1 MAGAIRIGTS
11 GWSYPHWRGPFY
23 PGELPEGNWL
33 DFYAARFNATEVNS
47 TFYQLPA
54 PETLVNWR
62 DTVPAGFQF
71 AVKGSRYITHMKK
84 LKDARDTVPRFLE
97 RIDAL
102 GDKLGPVL
110 FQLPPK
116 WRFNPDRLAAFLQ
129 ALPGGYRYTLE
140 LRDPSWLDDR
150 AYALL
155 GAHGAA
161 LCIYHLEGR
170 LSPLEVTGDFVYVR
184 LHGPDGAYQGSY
196 SEEELAGWAETM
208 ERWSAEGRDVYCFF
222 DNDEAGYAA
231 ANAARLAELTGA
243 G

>member
-1 MAGAIRIGTS
+1 MAGTIWIGTS
-11 GWSYPHWRGPFY
+11 GWSYSHWRGPFY
-23 PGELPEGNWL
+23 PQDLPESGWL
-33 DFYAARFNATEVNS
+33 DFYAGRFGATEINN

-54 PETLVNWR
+54 AETLAHWR
-62 DTVPAGFQF
+62 DTVPQGFRF

-84 LKDARDTVPRFLE
+84 LKDPQDSVPRFLE
-97 RIDAL
+97 RVDIL

-110 FQLPPK
+110 FQLPPN
-116 WRFNPDRLAAFLQ
+116 WRFNPDRLSAFLH

-150 AYALL
+150 AYEILAE
-155 GAHGAA
+155 HGAA
-161 LCIYHLEGR
+161 FCIFHLEGQ
-170 LSPLEVTGDFVYVR
+170 LTPLQVTADFAYVR

-196 SEEELAGWAETM
+196 SEEELAGWAETL
-208 ERWSAEGRDVYCFF
+208 EGWSRKGRDVYCFF